1 MNKSS
6 KTGANLQHQLSTSV
20 SAQKIPFSRQQTLL
34 ELEESKRSLVTLNK
48 RLKDATAQDR
58 ESIKQE
64 LEEGLELLEFVLN
77 KIKEVSV

>member
-6 KTGANLQHQLSTSV
+6 KTGANSQHPLSKSV
-20 SAQKIPFSRQQTLL
+20 STQKIPFSCQQTLL
-34 ELEESKRSLVTLNK
+34 ELEESKRSLVMLNK